1 MANTEAAAKE
11 KELGNAAYK
20 KKDFPTA
27 IAHYKKVRITETLFI
42 QGCGSGS
49 CRICIRNKTS
59 DSK

>member
-27 IAHYKKVRITETLFI
+27 IAHYKKVRITEKFI
-42 QGCGSGS
+42 YTWLWF
-49 CRICIRNKTS
+49 RILS
-59 DSK
+59 HLYP